1 MVEYKLIDRPV
12 DAAKYMK
19 LQFLPKAV
27 PGVTTAKIRIR
38 RHLQDLPVEP
48 AKMFWRI
55 ERIDLEVNDRGV
67 RLASSG
73 PSGCGKSTLLYI
85 VGGFISAAG
94 EVRIDGKTI
103 DGPGID
109 RGVVFQEYA
118 LFPWLTVRRNIL
130 YGLENR
136 DLTSERRAE
145 IADRLIRVIGLHGF
159 EHRYP
164 RELSGGMKQRVAL
177 ARTLACDPS
186 ILLLDEP
193 FGALDAQTREVMQ
206 DELLRI
212 WLEMRKTVLM
222 VTHDVNEAVYLSN
235 RICVMSARPGRI
247 VEEFT
252 VELDR
257 TIGREQVMLSD
268 AFNRFATRYGF
279 R

>member
-1 MVEYKLIDRPV
+1 L
-12 DAAKYMK
+12 
-19 LQFLPKAV
+19 

-38 RHLQDLPVEP
+38 GISKTYQSKTYQSAGEDVRAL
-48 AKMFWRI
+48 
-55 ERIDLEVNDRGV
+55 ERIDLDVHEGEFVSIV
-67 RLASSG
+67 G

-85 VGGFISAAG
+85 VGGFIAADG
-94 EVRIDGKTI
+94 AVEVDGTPI

-118 LFPWLTVRRNIL
+118 LFPWLSVRRNIL

-136 DLTSERRAE
+136 NLTNQRRAE
-145 IADRLIRVIGLHGF
+145 IADRLIRVIGLAGF

-177 ARTLACDPS
+177 ARTLACDPA

-193 FGALDAQTREVMQ
+193 FGALDAQTREIMQ

-212 WLEMRKTVLM
+212 WLETRKTVLM

-247 VEEFT
+247 VEEFN
-252 VELDR
+252 VALDR
-257 TIGREQVMLSD
+257 SVGREQVMLSE
-268 AFNRFATRYGF
+268 AFNQVRNRVWLSVRHQANADAQHEPTAA
-279 R
+279 